1 LIVFREGDFL
11 PAPYPGSDGADQ
23 SPILILTDLM
33 ALKPGYWIIQN
44 SAVGRLVIALAKVSG
59 FRTVNIARVKDLLP
73 ELAEWAVTY
82 GSNAI
87 LARDFKPPS

>member
-1 LIVFREGDFL
+1 
-11 PAPYPGSDGADQ
+11 
-23 SPILILTDLM
+23 M

-73 ELAEWAVTY
+73 RTRGKGGDLWIERNLSERFQTAFLNGATSMPLSFSALRSPRAMSTAPGV
-82 GSNAI
+82 S
-87 LARDFKPPS
+87 P

>member
-1 LIVFREGDFL
+1 
-11 PAPYPGSDGADQ
+11 
-23 SPILILTDLM
+23 M

-44 SAVGRLVIALAKVSG
+44 SVVGRLVIAPAKVSG

-73 ELAEWAVTY
+73 ELAEWVVTY

-87 LARDFKPPS
+87 SERFQTAFLNGATSMPLSFSALRSPRAMSTAPGVSP

>member
-1 LIVFREGDFL
+1 V
-11 PAPYPGSDGADQ
+11 
-23 SPILILTDLM
+23 
-33 ALKPGYWIIQN
+33 ALKPGYRIILN

-73 ELAEWAVTY
+73 ELSEWAVTY

-87 LARDFKPPS
+87 